1 MVKIE
6 AAIAFLFGPPERALG
21 IAKKS
26 GSHEKVTEQRGFVTY
41 KGKLSLSA
49 QVYLNAEELANA
61 SVYIHLKGYS
71 RATVT
76 HLDIEHPELNSII
89 PPKTKT
95 FTWIAGIE
103 NGILIITEKGDKVKI
118 IHPLLTKVLQS
129 GEKTRTLVGGKF
141 GGIFIGFR
149 KGEISKLEEIADHMR
164 NFSFIVY
171 KV

>member
-1 MVKIE
+1 MT
-6 AAIAFLFGPPERALG
+6 GPGE
-21 IAKKS
+21 
-26 GSHEKVTEQRGFVTY
+26 
-41 KGKLSLSA
+41 GKLSLSA
-49 QVYLNAEELANA
+49 QVYLNAEELPNA

-95 FTWIAGIE
+95 FTWIEGIE

-118 IHPLLTKVLQS
+118 FHPLLTKVLQS
-129 GEKTRTLVGGKF
+129 GERTRTLVGGKF

-149 KGEISKLEEIADHMR
+149 KGEISKLEETADHMR
-164 NFSFIVY
+164 NFFF
-171 KV
+171 KNF